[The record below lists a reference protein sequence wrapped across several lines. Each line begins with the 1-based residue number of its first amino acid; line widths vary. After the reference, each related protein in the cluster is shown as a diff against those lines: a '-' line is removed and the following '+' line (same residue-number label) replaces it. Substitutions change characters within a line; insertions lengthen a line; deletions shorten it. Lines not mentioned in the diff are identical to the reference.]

1 MNRNIKRSAM
11 PRWWA
16 LFAKSVTL
24 LLLFGATV
32 QSSAQFQIV
41 VPYNKIWKFEQS
53 NIDLGTAWKDPGFD
67 DSGPGWGTG
76 QGPLGFNGTTTNE
89 ALLDGLTVFTLL
101 NRSTNGVQPRTYYF
115 RTTFEFTNDPTG
127 VSIIVSNLIDD
138 AAVFWLNGVE
148 VGRAGFNLGTVVTFS
163 TPGDRAAS
171 DVTSYGY
178 DVFTNIN
185 PGLVQGI
192 NTYAIEVH
200 QTGNNSSDLALATRV
215 MAVIPTPLNITQQPT
230 NVTSVENRVLNITVG
245 LTGSTPQYQ
254 WYRGTNP
261 AVAITDAT
269 NATYTIANT
278 TIGDTGDYFVIAT
291 NFLNAVTSQ
300 VARVTISNDTNGPV
314 LLSVKTDET
323 FQRIIL
329 TWDETL
335 SIGPVVELSNYV
347 IQDSSLN
354 VISATSADYQGN
366 VVVLHVPT
374 LAIGANY
381 TIEIDY
387 QSDLVDNPTLP
398 VGSPVFDPNGIVTNF
413 HTWVISPGF
422 TRFQAYLGLPAN
434 QNIAQFT
441 AMPIYPNGQSFGF
454 NTNVLYWPQ
463 SLPGNGYEQYA
474 MRFSGLFVAPET
486 GLYQF
491 NSDHDDDVRLRFS
504 DSASPSGTITEAAA
518 ACCTG
523 LLDGPTM
530 DLNLVAGQSYYYE
543 LIVREFGGGDH
554 AGISVIT
561 PSGITNSPISQDYLA
576 IAFDPANTANAGF
589 SQQPQNQSIS
599 ENHAATFSVV
609 VTNAVNGIAYQWQ
622 LNSGGGF
629 ANITGA
635 ISSGYTTPLRSLANN
650 NDQYRVLVYTP
661 GLILTSAV
669 AVLNV
674 GVDTVPPL
682 VLSVRGTRSLSAVR
696 VAFNEAMDSISA
708 TTVGNYTLT
717 SNGVPVAINSATLSA
732 NLQTVTLQ
740 TVPQVAGTVF
750 NLSIQGV
757 KDVAGNT
764 AGATNFNFQTW
775 TYSRGFVL
783 KELYLGL
790 SASTVVIS
798 DLRNS
803 PNYPDSPSI
812 VRYGDTSELNTFDE
826 FEGYGARLSGV
837 LIPAATGNHTFYISS
852 DDNGE
857 LWLSTNSSPSGI
869 SYIAREPVYAGRRVW
884 TGESAGGGRVS
895 TPSPSGG
902 SQANISGPM
911 SLVAG
916 QQYYFEALVKEGGGG
931 DNLAISW
938 QTPGGPVPVN
948 GNLPT
953 GGFVLAALADPVG
966 ASVTITQQPLNTNIL
981 AGQSATF
988 TVRAD
993 GTNISGS
1000 APFAYQW
1007 QRFIGGLWQDIAG
1020 AVSSSYVTAALS
1032 AGDSGSQFRV
1042 LVFIPGAQAT
1052 SAVATVN
1059 IVAPA
1064 PTLRSSFSGGILTL
1078 SWDAPARLQYT
1089 LSLNP
1094 PIVWV
1099 DINTGGATSYSVNP
1113 TNEFNVS
1120 LDAFQEANPIGG
1132 RTGTGIGTVTL
1143 SNNVLKVN
1151 ATYTGLSAP
1160 RNNIHFHAPAVR
1172 NPAATAG
1179 PAYDIGSITTGT
1191 TSGTILGDVPLVAG
1205 AYGGKS
1211 VAAQIQDLRNGLW
1224 YINIHSTAFPGGEI
1238 RGQVEIGPRFY
1249 RLISP

>member
-1 MNRNIKRSAM
+1 MIKIPILVKIRLAPVVLAFLAIAM
-11 PRWWA
+11 VGR
-16 LFAKSVTL
+16 
-24 LLLFGATV
+24 
-32 QSSAQFQIV
+32 AQYQIV
-41 VPYNKIWKFEQS
+41 VPMNQTWKYEQS
-53 NIDLGTAWKDPGFD
+53 NIDLGTTWREIGFD
-67 DSGPGWGTG
+67 DSGPGWGSGTA
-76 QGPLGFNGTTTNE
+76 PLGFPANE
-89 ALLDGLTVFTLL
+89 GLPDGLVISTLV
-101 NRSTNGVQPRTYYF
+101 NRTTNGVQPRTYYF
-115 RTTFEFTNDPTG
+115 RTTFNFTNSPVG
-127 VSIIVSNLIDD
+127 VTLIASNLIDD
-138 AAVFWLNGVE
+138 AALFWLNGVE
-148 VGRAGFNLGTVVTFS
+148 IGRIAFNAGTIVTFA

-171 DVTSYGY
+171 DVITYGW
-178 DVFTNIN
+178 DVFTNAATALIE
-185 PGLVQGI
+185 GV
-192 NTYAIEVH
+192 NTLAVEVH
-200 QTGNNSSDLALATRV
+200 QTGNNSSDLVFGTRL
-215 MAVIPTPLNITQQPT
+215 MAVIPTPLTITQQPT
-230 NVTSVENRVLNITVG
+230 NVTSVENRVLNLTVG
-245 LTGSTPQYQ
+245 VTGSTPQYQ

-261 AVAITDAT
+261 AVAIPDAT
-269 NATYTIANT
+269 NATYTIAST
-278 TIGDTGDYFVIAT
+278 TIFDTGDYFVIAT

-300 VARVTISNDTNGPV
+300 VARVTVSNDTNGPV
-314 LLSVKTDET
+314 LLSVKTDES

-335 SIGPVVELSNYV
+335 AIGPVVELSNFY
-347 IQDSSLN
+347 IQDSGLN
-354 VISATSADYQGN
+354 QISATSVDYQGN

-374 LAIGANY
+374 LAIGENY
-381 TIEIDY
+381 SIEIDY
-387 QSDLVDNPTLP
+387 QQDLVDNPTLP

-422 TRFQAYLGLPAN
+422 TRFQAYLGLPIG

-441 AMPIYPNGQSFGF
+441 AMPIYPNGQTFGF

-491 NSDHDDDVRLRFS
+491 NPDHDDDVRLRFS
-504 DSASPSGTITEAAA
+504 DSASPHGTITETAV

-554 AGISVIT
+554 AGISVIL

-576 IAFDPANTANAGF
+576 IAFDPVGVANAGIA
-589 SQQPQNQSIS
+589 QQPQDQTIP
-599 ENHAATFSVV
+599 ENHAATFSVL

-629 ANITGA
+629 ANIAGA
-635 ISSGYTTPLRSLANN
+635 LSPGYTTPLRSLANN
-650 NDQYRVLVYTP
+650 GDQYRVLVYTP

-682 VLSVRGTRSLSAVR
+682 ALSVRGTRSLSSVR
-696 VAFNEAMDSISA
+696 VTFNEALDLASA

-717 SNGVPVAINSATLSA
+717 SNGVPVAINSASLSA

-740 TVPQVAGTVF
+740 TVPQAAGTVF
-750 NLSIQGV
+750 NLNIQNV
-757 KDVAGNT
+757 TDVAGN
-764 AGATNFNFQTW
+764 AIDATNFNFQTW
-775 TYSRGFVL
+775 TYTRGFVL

-803 PNYPDSPSI
+803 PNYPDSPSL

-884 TGESAGGGRVS
+884 TGESAGGSRLA

-953 GGFVLAALADPVG
+953 GGFILAALADPVG
-966 ASVTITQQPLNTNIL
+966 AVITITQQPANTNVL
-981 AGQSATF
+981 AGQTATF
-988 TVRAD
+988 VVRAT
-993 GTNISGS
+993 GTNVSGS

-1007 QRFIGGLWQDIAG
+1007 QRFIGGLWQDIVG
-1020 AVSSSYVTAALS
+1020 ATSSNYVTTALS
-1032 AGDSGSQFRV
+1032 VGDSGSQFRA

-1052 SAVATVN
+1052 SAAATVN
-1059 IVAPA
+1059 IAPPA
-1064 PTLRSSFSGGILTL
+1064 PTLRSSFSGGILTF
-1078 SWDAPARLQYT
+1078 SWDAPARLQHT
-1089 LSLNP
+1089 TSLTP
-1094 PIVWV
+1094 PIIWE
-1099 DINTGGATSYSVNP
+1099 DINTGGATTYSVNP

-1120 LDAFQEANPIGG
+1120 LDAFQEANPIGL
-1132 RTGTGIGTVTL
+1132 RTGTGRGTVTL
-1143 SNNVLKVN
+1143 SNNVLKVSV
-1151 ATYTGLSAP
+1151 TYTGMSAP
-1160 RNNIHFHAPAVR
+1160 RNNIHFHAPAPR
-1172 NPAATAG
+1172 GSPAG
-1179 PAYDIGSITTGT
+1179 VAYDIGGITTGT
-1191 TSGTILGDVPLVAG
+1191 TSGTILGDVPLSAG

-1211 VAAQIQDLRNGLW
+1211 IAAQIQDLRNGLW
-1224 YINIHSTAFPGGEI
+1224 YINIHSTAFTGGEI
-1238 RGQVEIGPRFY
+1238 RGQVETGARFY